1 MLLFAIVFAV
11 GSLLVSA
18 APNME
23 TVLLGRAIQGIGE
36 GLILSLSYG
45 VAQDLFSSK
54 ATPKLFGLFAF
65 VYALS
70 AAVGPVL
77 SGALTELFSWRL
89 AFSANIVFAILYIS
103 LLLYSIPN
111 KKFSRDELASKIP
124 FLRLALIGTAII
136 LIGLTGNVTS
146 PLMASLLISCAF
158 ILFFLCFKLDHK
170 QENKLFPSQIFWL
183 SSTAGIGFWL
193 IFLLPIPMAGAQIFI
208 PLYIQLFYGFSITM
222 AGYVA
227 ALISFS
233 WSFSAIVTGRFAA
246 EKIKSFLLLAGVLG
260 QFLGFTLFFSGYYFD
275 WLWAIVI
282 GLLIIGLAV
291 GACWAFI
298 TQKIVSCTKQ
308 GEEDL
313 AASQIP
319 VIQTIASAVGAGLVG
334 ALANFNGLSDELISP
349 SVLKSSLFPVF
360 ATSMVVS
367 LIGVFFGFWFG
378 LRKSGSLVKQK
389 FSNYS

>member
-1 MLLFAIVFAV
+1 
-11 GSLLVSA
+11 
-18 APNME
+18 
-23 TVLLGRAIQGIGE
+23 
-36 GLILSLSYG
+36 
-45 VAQDLFSSK
+45 
-54 ATPKLFGLFAF
+54 
-65 VYALS
+65 
-70 AAVGPVL
+70 
-77 SGALTELFSWRL
+77 
-89 AFSANIVFAILYIS
+89 
-103 LLLYSIPN
+103 
-111 KKFSRDELASKIP
+111 
-124 FLRLALIGTAII
+124 
-136 LIGLTGNVTS
+136 
-146 PLMASLLISCAF
+146 
-158 ILFFLCFKLDHK
+158 
-170 QENKLFPSQIFWL
+170 
-183 SSTAGIGFWL
+183 
-193 IFLLPIPMAGAQIFI
+193 
-208 PLYIQLFYGFSITM
+208 M
-222 AGYVA
+222 AGYVST
-227 ALISFS
+227 LISFS